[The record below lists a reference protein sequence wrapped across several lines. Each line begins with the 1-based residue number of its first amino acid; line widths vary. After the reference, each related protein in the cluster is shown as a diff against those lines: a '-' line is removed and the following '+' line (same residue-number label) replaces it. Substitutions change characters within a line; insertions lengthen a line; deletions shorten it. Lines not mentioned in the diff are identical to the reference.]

1 MKNFIKLF
9 LFVIFI
15 SSFFTGCYTIVWDPR
30 EEFPNT
36 ENSYEAGDDFYT
48 DDYYGGYV
56 EYYESPWWVSIP
68 VYVTYPGG
76 TTDSQTKER
85 NNGRDSETETIRN
98 SNGRGN
104 TDRNPGIE
112 NTTPPP
118 TTTTTTGSGNSS
130 NSNIINTP
138 PPTRDTNSSNTNS
151 TSSSTSNTRNSGSSE
166 TRNSSGNRNSG
177 SGRR

>member
-1 MKNFIKLF
+1 MSLF
-9 LFVIFI
+9 Y
-15 SSFFTGCYTIVWDPR
+15 TGCYTIVWDPR

-36 ENSYEAGDDFYT
+36 ENSYETGDDFYT
-48 DDYYGGYV
+48 DNYYGGYV

-112 NTTPPP
+112 NTT
-118 TTTTTTGSGNSS
+118 TTTTTTGNGNSN

-138 PPTRDTNSSNTNS
+138 PPTRDSNSSNTTS
-151 TSSSTSNTRNSGSSE
+151 TNSSTSNTRNSGSSE
-166 TRNSSGNRNSG
+166 SRNSSGTRNSG

>member
-1 MKNFIKLF
+1 MKNFVMLF
-9 LFVIFI
+9 LFVIFM
-15 SSFFTGCYTIVWDPR
+15 SSFFTGCYTVVWDPR

-36 ENSYEAGDDFYT
+36 ENSYETSDDFYT

-104 TDRNPGIE
+104 TDRNSGID

-118 TTTTTTGSGNSS
+118 TTTTTTSSGNSS

-138 PPTRDTNSSNTNS
+138 PPTRDTNTSNTNS

-166 TRNSSGNRNSG
+166 TRNSSGSRNSG